1 MKYSM
6 KYVSLAIFLLNICV
20 TLPAFAGPNEDLI
33 AAAEKGDI
41 GAVRASLAKGADI
54 NVKRNNEA
62 GATALIVAAY
72 NGHTDVVQILLTK
85 GADINAKMND
95 GTTIL
100 MCAAYNG
107 HTDIVH
113 VLLSKGVDVNAKS
126 DIGMTALMVAAQN
139 GHADIVKALLS
150 KGVDVNAKSNRGIT
164 ALMLAESKGHDKIV
178 ELLEENNQGEYA
190 EVVITPSGAQAQM
203 SGKQKYTTQFK
214 DQVVEGEVIA
224 MDPISFPRISSD
236 GKTNI
241 WSSIC
246 LRTAPNAKYIG
257 SAEELLSLLVP
268 GQETVD
274 DLSRVIIKEGTSSK
288 GGIVAVIEPFNDG
301 FKATAGDNGM
311 HINFNLGGGKN
322 LGTGLLTD
330 VVSYKREVKFLPG
343 TLTMVKKDEL
353 MLDPQTREFKKI
365 EDRTFSF
372 VFGENASIS
381 FDEKAG
387 KIVMKNIQ
395 QK

>member
-1 MKYSM
+1 
-6 KYVSLAIFLLNICV
+6 
-20 TLPAFAGPNEDLI
+20 
-33 AAAEKGDI
+33 
-41 GAVRASLAKGADI
+41 
-54 NVKRNNEA
+54 
-62 GATALIVAAY
+62 
-72 NGHTDVVQILLTK
+72 
-85 GADINAKMND
+85 
-95 GTTIL
+95 
-100 MCAAYNG
+100 
-107 HTDIVH
+107 
-113 VLLSKGVDVNAKS
+113 VNAKS
-126 DIGMTALMVAAQN
+126 E
-139 GHADIVKALLS
+139 
-150 KGVDVNAKSNRGIT
+150 RGIT

-246 LRTAPNAKYIG
+246 LRTAPGAKYIG
-257 SAEELLSLLVP
+257 PAEELLSLLVP

-274 DLSRVIIKEGTSSK
+274 DLSRVIIKEGTNSK
-288 GGIVAVIEPFNDG
+288 GGVVAVVEPFNDG

-322 LGTGLLTD
+322 LGMGLLTD

-343 TLTMVKKDEL
+343 TLTMVKKGEL
-353 MLDPQTREFKKI
+353 MLDPQTKEFKKI
-365 EDRTFSF
+365 EDQTFSF
-372 VFGENASIS
+372 IFGENASIS